1 MKFPEQDPTP
11 VPAIPSSQIL
21 QQLLNA
27 STEALM
33 VLAFQSG
40 TSDWTVQYAN
50 ASAARITGLSG
61 ASLEGQSFKGLFPL
75 SESDLARMTQGME
88 LSAGS
93 YQLTITP
100 LEDGLLAVTCRPL
113 QQGMDHL
120 LDHTDS
126 FLRVYS
132 RDGKCTYA
140 SPSVQRLLGY
150 TSEELLSIK
159 PESLIHPEDQRVI
172 HSEHHINLQLE
183 DLGEDFPFEYR
194 IRNSA
199 GEVRWVSS
207 RSRKVL
213 NGAGEHEF
221 HLTTSDITSRKQAE
235 LDAQERQERYAALL
249 NLTYHFETV
258 TDPDDLATG
267 ALKAVLPLTEYRYGG
282 YIKFVGQQGVMLWA
296 SGGPDLERELR
307 GIAQRVNK
315 IRFLLMFRKLGPQ
328 LYQSGSTP
336 ALDQLLGNAEL
347 WASFGVL
354 PIHGNG
360 EVLGFLLLGA
370 PTRMTVSEASRKL
383 LTVVSERVSLT
394 FGRLVDV
401 ANLQRAREE
410 TLRAMGLVLEYRDFE
425 TKGHTERVTELAGRL
440 GKRLRV
446 SEEELDD
453 LRLGAYLHDVG
464 KVAISDM
471 VLLKPGKL
479 NEEERKLIQEHP
491 QVGYHLLQQIPTLRP
506 SVLDVVLYHQERWN
520 GTGYPEGLSGKSIPY
535 LARIFAVVDV
545 YDALTS
551 ERPYKKAFDWKTACD
566 ILEKESGTFLDP
578 EITQEFIRMITESHA
593 EQTLP
598 SGEGQK
604 QA

>member
-1 MKFPEQDPTP
+1 MNLPEFDPSP
-11 VPAIPSSQIL
+11 VPNLPSSPWVQRL
-21 QQLLNA
+21 LDVSTEGLLLLEFQQL
-27 STEALM
+27 S
-33 VLAFQSG
+33 
-40 TSDWTVQYAN
+40 SDWMVTYAN
-50 ASAARITGLSG
+50 ASAVRLTGMPAAALVG
-61 ASLEGQSFKGLFPL
+61 ESFKRLFPV
-75 SESDLARMTQGME
+75 SESDLARMPQGME
-88 LSAGS
+88 LNAGNH
-93 YQLTITP
+93 QLTITP
-100 LEDGLLAVTCRPL
+100 LDSAVLAVACKPL
-113 QQGMDHL
+113 HPSLDHL
-120 LDHTDS
+120 LDQTDS

-132 RDGKCTYA
+132 TEGTCTYA

-150 TSEELLSIK
+150 SAEELLGLK
-159 PESLIHPEDQRVI
+159 PESLIHPEDHRVI
-172 HSEHHINLQLE
+172 HSEHHINLQVE
-183 DLGEDFPFEYR
+183 DLGEEFPFEYR
-194 IRNSA
+194 ILNRH

-213 NGAGEHEF
+213 RSAGGHDY

-235 LDAQERQERYAALL
+235 LDAQERQDRYAALL

-282 YIKFVGQQGVMLWA
+282 YIKFVDQQAVLHWNTGA
-296 SGGPDLERELR
+296 AGGPLEHELQ
-307 GIAQRVNK
+307 GIAQRINK

-328 LYQSGSTP
+328 LYQSGSTS
-336 ALDQLLGNAEL
+336 ALDHLLGNTEL

-370 PTRMTVSEASRKL
+370 PVRMTASEATRKL

-394 FGRLVDV
+394 FGRLVDL
-401 ANLQRAREE
+401 ANLTRAREE

-440 GKRLRV
+440 GRRLKV
-446 SEEELDD
+446 SEQELDD

-479 NEEERKLIQEHP
+479 TDEERKHIQEHP
-491 QVGYHLLQQIPTLRP
+491 QVGYHLLQGIPTLRP

-520 GTGYPEGLSGKSIPY
+520 GTGYPEGLSGKSIPH

-551 ERPYKKAFDWKTACD
+551 DRPYKKAFTWENACE
-566 ILEKESGTFLDP
+566 ILQKESGTFLDP
-578 EITQEFIRMITESHA
+578 EITGEFIRMITES
-593 EQTLP
+593 
-598 SGEGQK
+598 
-604 QA
+604 QASSSRSSAD